1 VVRNVLADGRAR
13 HPGGPSPHGH
23 ESSTSV
29 QRVMQRPLPHPTALS
44 EPFWEAC
51 RDRRLTVQRCQDCG
65 KHVFL
70 PQSFCPNC
78 LSRSLSWV
86 QASGTGSVVTYT
98 VVWRPQTPAF
108 EVPYV
113 IAVVRLDEGVE
124 MLTNLVDAEPEQVSI
139 GARVRVAFADVAE
152 HTTLPFFRLVENA
165 AEPQP

>member
-1 VVRNVLADGRAR
+1 M
-13 HPGGPSPHGH
+13 
-23 ESSTSV
+23 T
-29 QRVMQRPLPHPTALS
+29 QRPLPQPTAIS
-44 EPFWEAC
+44 RPFWDAC
-51 RDRRLTVQRCQDCG
+51 RQQRLIIQRCQDCG
-65 KHVFL
+65 QHVFL

-86 QASGTGSVVTYT
+86 PVSGAGRVVTYT

-113 IAVVRLDEGVE
+113 IAVVCLDEGVD

-139 GARVRVAFADVAE
+139 GARVRVAFADVAADA
-152 HTTLPFFRLVENA
+152 TLPFFRLVETA